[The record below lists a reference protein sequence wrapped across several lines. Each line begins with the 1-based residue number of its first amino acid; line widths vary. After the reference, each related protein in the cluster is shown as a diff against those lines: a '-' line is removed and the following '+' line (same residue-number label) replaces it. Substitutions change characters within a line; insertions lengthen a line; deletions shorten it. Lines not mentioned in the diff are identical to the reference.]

1 MRGEEKAGREKMGER
16 DRGRETEK
24 GKSKKGEGKRE
35 GGRKEG
41 QWEIMHSS
49 SKARLKHCSVMVDV
63 EEKVSTEVSN
73 GRWTKRAGKFLHLHT
88 AD

>member
-1 MRGEEKAGREKMGER
+1 
-16 DRGRETEK
+16 
-24 GKSKKGEGKRE
+24 
-35 GGRKEG
+35 
-41 QWEIMHSS
+41 MHSS
-49 SKARLKHCSVMVDV
+49 SKERLKHCSVMVDV